1 MIRGKKLFN
10 KIILTGFVM
19 TIAVLMS
26 SPLLQA
32 HFYCN
37 NFPRS
42 YIEEVDSARRYVFS
56 IVNERKDAILRALK
70 SIKSHTYNIPHQEII
85 LQNNQELSIDHGI
98 LMNAIIN
105 GLNANVSRVIIGTRC
120 ILINTTFIGVS
131 EIIIQGDYNMI
142 IGIRLNKTHGVFVK
156 GSNNL
161 LYDVI
166 MSHTAMGIKIINT
179 CNNTIWKFNISYVG
193 YLPVGESPK
202 IIAIINGNNN
212 LIAHGIG
219 VAPYSNWGI
228 YIERGANNIVFNVTI
243 ASAHNYFK
251 FNEVKS
257 LFLVNCQAIR
267 KHGLYGDDYFEG
279 SVARNGKVFI
289 MNPIMIESGT
299 DALILS
305 GSDGII
311 YVVNPYF
318 FRCQSLISFSLYHE
332 NLTVIF
338 INATLS
344 LVETKTWY
352 RSYIPNGVKLVMIN
366 TTFTLLEFIYCKGII
381 ETYPL
386 PLFVSLLKD
395 TIKVFWK
402 VLASLLAII
411 IIPPAVVNFIIH
423 RVVNNEET

>member
-1 MIRGKKLFN
+1 MIRQKNFN
-10 KIILTGFVM
+10 KILLVGFVM
-19 TIAVLMS
+19 AIAILLS
-26 SPLLQA
+26 SLFLQA
-32 HFYCN
+32 HLYYN
-37 NFPRS
+37 NSPRS
-42 YIEEVDSARRYVFS
+42 YIKEVDSARHYVFS
-56 IVNERKDAILRALK
+56 IVNEREDTILRTLK
-70 SIKSHTYNIPHQEII
+70 SIKSHTYSISHQEIF

-105 GLNANVSRVIIGTRC
+105 GLDAKVSKVIIGTRS
-120 ILINTTFIGVS
+120 ILINITFIGVS

-142 IGIRLNKTHGVFVK
+142 IGTRINKTRGVFVK

-161 LYDVI
+161 LYDVS
-166 MSHTAMGIKIINT
+166 MSHVAMGIKIINSY
-179 CNNTIWKFNISYVG
+179 NNTIWKFNVSYVG

-219 VAPYSNWGI
+219 VAPYPNWGI

-251 FNEVKS
+251 FSEVES
-257 LFLVNCQAIR
+257 LFIVNCQATR
-267 KHGLYGDDYFEG
+267 KHKLYGDDYFEG

-289 MNPIMIESGT
+289 MNSAMIGSGA
-299 DALILS
+299 DALLLS
-305 GSDGII
+305 GRDGVV

-318 FRCQSLISFSLYHE
+318 FKSQSLISFYSYYE

-338 INATLS
+338 INTTLS

-352 RSYIPNGVKLVMIN
+352 RSYIPYGVKLVLIN
-366 TTFTLLEFIYCKGII
+366 TTFTLLEFIYCKGTI

-386 PLFVSLLKD
+386 PLFISLLKD

-402 VLASLLAII
+402 VLIVILAFIFV
-411 IIPPAVVNFIIH
+411 PPVVVNFII
-423 RVVNNEET
+423 RKVVNNERT